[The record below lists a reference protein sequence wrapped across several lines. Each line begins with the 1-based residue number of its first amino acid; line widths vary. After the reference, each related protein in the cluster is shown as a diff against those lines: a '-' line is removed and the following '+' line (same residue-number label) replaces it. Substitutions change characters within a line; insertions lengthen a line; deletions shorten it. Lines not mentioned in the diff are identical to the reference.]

1 VDREEKGSVM
11 RVGMRDGSA
20 LRLVSGSV
28 RRPGSSSRIGI
39 KSESERTSDV
49 DASHRIAVGLGR
61 RKVENGGFCSIYSKG
76 MLDTARASYP
86 IGEMGSRA
94 NIKTENKRRR
104 I

>member
-1 VDREEKGSVM
+1 MDREEKGSVM

-49 DASHRIAVGLGR
+49 DASTGSQSGW
-61 RKVENGGFCSIYSKG
+61 GGEK
-76 MLDTARASYP
+76 
-86 IGEMGSRA
+86 
-94 NIKTENKRRR
+94 
-104 I
+104 